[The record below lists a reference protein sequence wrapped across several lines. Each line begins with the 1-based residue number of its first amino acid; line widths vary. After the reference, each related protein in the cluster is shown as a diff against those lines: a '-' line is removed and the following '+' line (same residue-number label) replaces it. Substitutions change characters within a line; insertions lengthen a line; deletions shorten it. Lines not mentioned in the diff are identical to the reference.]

1 MKENISQLMM
11 KKSNYCFTSVNHMKK
26 YFYIILLLAFWN
38 CDNSSNSSIEYNIDE
53 ITQIDNKPLYKLITN
68 NSNPSG
74 KIYQILNDGQKKYI
88 GNLSKG
94 VPFGD
99 WSKLNQ
105 NGQVVEKVHFS
116 NGVAGRKYVA
126 IYYKNG
132 NKNLEGSYLNN
143 KKNGLFSMYY
153 KNGTKSFRGEYSNG
167 SGIGTWIYYDKN
179 SNVVKK
185 IDCSLENCK

>member
-1 MKENISQLMM
+1 MM
-11 KKSNYCFTSVNHMKK
+11 RKSDLYRIPFNHIKK
-26 YFYIILLLAFWN
+26 YFYIILLLLSWN
-38 CDNSSNSSIEYNIDE
+38 CSSNSSIEYNIDE
-53 ITQIDNKPLYKLITN
+53 ITQIDNKPLYKLIAN
-68 NSNPSG
+68 NKMPSG
-74 KIYQILNDGQKKYI
+74 KIYQILNNGQKKYI

-105 NGQVVEKVHFS
+105 NGQVVEKVHYS
-116 NGVAGRKYVA
+116 KGVAGRKYVA

-153 KNGTKSFRGEYSNG
+153 ENGAKSFRGEYSNG
-167 SGIGTWIYYDKN
+167 SGIGNWIYYDKD

>member
-11 KKSNYCFTSVNHMKK
+11 KKSSYCFVLFNYMKK
-26 YFYIILLLAFWN
+26 YFYIILLFAFWN
-38 CDNSSNSSIEYNIDE
+38 CGSKSSSIEYNIDE

-68 NSNPSG
+68 NKMPSG

-99 WSKLNQ
+99 WNKLNQ

-153 KNGTKSFRGEYSNG
+153 ENGTKSFRGEYSNG
-167 SGIGTWIYYDKN
+167 SGIGTWIYYDKD

-185 IDCSLENCK
+185 IDCSIESCE

>member
-1 MKENISQLMM
+1 MKENINQLTM
-11 KKSNYCFTSVNHMKK
+11 KKSSYCFTSFNNMKK
-26 YFYIILLLAFWN
+26 YFYIILLLSSWN
-38 CDNSSNSSIEYNIDE
+38 CVSNDLIEYNIDE
-53 ITQIDNKPLYKLITN
+53 VTQIDDEPLYKLIAN
-68 NSNPSG
+68 NKMPSG
-74 KIYQILNDGQKKYI
+74 KIYQILKDGQKKYI

-116 NGVAGRKYVA
+116 NGVEGRKYVA

-153 KNGTKSFRGEYSNG
+153 KNGIKSFRGEYSNG

>member
-1 MKENISQLMM
+1 MM
-11 KKSNYCFTSVNHMKK
+11 RKSDLYRIPFNHMNK
-26 YFYIILLLAFWN
+26 YFYIILLLLSWN
-38 CDNSSNSSIEYNIDE
+38 CSSNSSIEYNIDK
-53 ITQIDNKPLYKLITN
+53 ITQIDNKPLYRLTIN

-126 IYYKNG
+126 IYHKNG

-153 KNGTKSFRGEYSNG
+153 ENGVKSFRGEYSNG
-167 SGIGTWIYYDKN
+167 AGIGTWIYYNKD
-179 SNVVKK
+179 SDVIKK
-185 IDCSLENCK
+185 IDCSVEDCK

>member
-1 MKENISQLMM
+1 MM
-11 KKSNYCFTSVNHMKK
+11 RKSDLYRIPFNHIKK
-26 YFYIILLLAFWN
+26 YFYIILLLLSWN
-38 CDNSSNSSIEYNIDE
+38 CSSNSSIEYNIDE
-53 ITQIDNKPLYKLITN
+53 ITQIDNKPLYKLIAN
-68 NSNPSG
+68 NKMPSG
-74 KIYQILNDGQKKYI
+74 KIYQILNNGQKKYI

-153 KNGTKSFRGEYSNG
+153 ENGTKSFRGEYSNG
-167 SGIGTWIYYDKN
+167 SGIGTWIYYDKD

-185 IDCSLENCK
+185 IDCSIESCE

>member
-1 MKENISQLMM
+1 M
-11 KKSNYCFTSVNHMKK
+11 KKSSYCFTSFNNTKK
-26 YFYIILLLAFWN
+26 YFYIILLLSSWN
-38 CDNSSNSSIEYNIDE
+38 CVSNDLIEYNIDE
-53 ITQIDNKPLYKLITN
+53 VTQIDDEPLYKLIAN
-68 NSNPSG
+68 NKMPSG
-74 KIYQILNDGQKKYI
+74 KIYQILKDGQKKYI

-99 WSKLNQ
+99 WSRLNQ
-105 NGQVVEKVHFS
+105 NGQVVEKVHYS
-116 NGVAGRKYVA
+116 KGVAGRKYVA

-153 KNGTKSFRGEYSNG
+153 ENGAKSFRGEYSND
-167 SGIGTWIYYDKN
+167 SGIGTWIYYDKE

-185 IDCSLENCK
+185 IDCSIESCK